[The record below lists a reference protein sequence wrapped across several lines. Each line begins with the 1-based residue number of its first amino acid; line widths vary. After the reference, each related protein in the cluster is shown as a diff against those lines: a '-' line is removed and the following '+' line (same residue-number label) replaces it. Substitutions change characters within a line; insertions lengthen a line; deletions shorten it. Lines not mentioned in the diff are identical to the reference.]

1 MSATQPIDWR
11 TLPAAIWRGRTG
23 TLRPVPHP
31 DPVQL
36 EDLLGIDTQKQKIIQ
51 NTERFLSGQ
60 PCNHVLLWG
69 SRGTGKSS
77 IVKALLNQYAS
88 KGLRVIEVDKDDLH
102 DLPEIV
108 DDIRDRA
115 QRFIIYCDDLSFED
129 GENQY
134 KHLKSVLEGSLELP
148 PENVRIYATSNR
160 RHLLPE
166 YMKDNAQSRVVDGEL
181 HHGDAVEEKIS
192 LADRFGLGLSFY
204 PISEPQYFEIVD
216 HLFGDVRDR
225 QHLHI
230 RARRFSIEKGV
241 RSGRTARQ
249 FYNQFSGEF

>member
-1 MSATQPIDWR
+1 MNASSPLDWR
-11 TLPAAIWRGRTG
+11 TLPAAIWRGRTAS
-23 TLRPVPHP
+23 LRPVQHP
-31 DPVQL
+31 DPVRL
-36 EDLLGIDTQKQKIIQ
+36 DDLLGIDEQKRKIIQ
-51 NTERFLSGQ
+51 NTERFLAGQ

-77 IVKALLNQYAS
+77 IVKALLNAYAPR
-88 KGLRVIEVDKDDLH
+88 GLRVIEVDKDDLH

-108 DDIRDRA
+108 DDIRERC

-166 YMKDNAQSRVVDGEL
+166 YMKDNAQSQVVGREI

-204 PISEPQYFEIVD
+204 PISEPQFFEIVD
-216 HLFGDVRDR
+216 HLFGEVADR
-225 QHLHI
+225 EQLHI

-249 FYNQFSGEF
+249 FYNQFVGEF

>member
-1 MSATQPIDWR
+1 MTSSQPIDWR
-11 TLPAAIWRGRTG
+11 TLPAAIWRGRSAS
-23 TLRPVPHP
+23 LRPVPKP
-31 DPVQL
+31 DPVRL
-36 EDLLGIDTQKQKIIQ
+36 ADLLGIETQKQKIIQ
-51 NTERFLSGQ
+51 NTERFLAGQ

-77 IVKALLNQYAS
+77 IVKALLNEYVRQ
-88 KGLRVIEVDKDDLH
+88 GLRVIEVDKDDLY

-108 DDIRDRA
+108 DDIRERQ
-115 QRFIIYCDDLSFED
+115 QRFIIYCDDLSFEN

-166 YMKDNAQSRVVDGEL
+166 YMKDNAASQVVDGEL

-192 LADRFGLGLSFY
+192 LADRFGLSLSFY
-204 PISEPQYFEIVD
+204 PISEQQYFEIVD
-216 HLFGDVRDR
+216 HLFGEVKNR
-225 QHLHI
+225 QQLHL

-249 FYNQFSGEF
+249 FYHQFVGEF

>member
-1 MSATQPIDWR
+1 MTAPQPIDWR
-11 TLPAAIWRGRTG
+11 TLPAAIWRGRNG
-23 TLRPVPHP
+23 TLRPVPKP
-31 DPVQL
+31 DPVRL
-36 EDLLGIDTQKQKIIQ
+36 DDLLGIDTQKQKIIQ
-51 NTERFLSGQ
+51 NTERFLAGK

-77 IVKALLNQYAS
+77 IVKALLNEYAH

-108 DDIRDRA
+108 DDIRDRG

-134 KHLKSVLEGSLELP
+134 KHLKSVFEGSLELP

-166 YMKDNAQSRVVDGEL
+166 YMSDNAESHVVNGEL

-204 PISEPQYFEIVD
+204 PISEPQYFAIVD
-216 HLFGDVRDR
+216 HLFGEVKHR
-225 QHLHI
+225 QQLHI

-249 FYNQFSGEF
+249 FYNQFVGEF

>member
-1 MSATQPIDWR
+1 MNASSPLDWR
-11 TLPAAIWRGRTG
+11 TLPAAIWRGRTAS
-23 TLRPVPHP
+23 LRPVQHP
-31 DPVQL
+31 DPVRL
-36 EDLLGIDTQKQKIIQ
+36 DDLLGIDEQKRKIIQ
-51 NTERFLSGQ
+51 NTERFLAGQ

-77 IVKALLNQYAS
+77 IVKALLNAYAPR
-88 KGLRVIEVDKDDLH
+88 GLRVIEVDKDDLH

-108 DDIRDRA
+108 DDIRDRS

-166 YMKDNAQSRVVDGEL
+166 YMKDNAQSQVVGREI

-204 PISEPQYFEIVD
+204 PISEPQFFEIVD
-216 HLFGDVRDR
+216 HLFGEVADR
-225 QHLHI
+225 EQLHI

-249 FYNQFSGEF
+249 FYNQFVGEF